1 MRYPALFEEAPEGGY
16 VVSFRD
22 IPEAITQ
29 GDTEEE
35 AMLMAEDVLLS
46 SMDFYFES
54 KRIVPMPSE
63 MTANEKL
70 VSLPASVSA
79 KVLLL
84 NAMLEQKVGP
94 SEVARRLNT
103 RPQDVQ
109 RLTNLKHASK
119 IDTIEKALNVLGK
132 NLEVSVS

>member
-1 MRYPALFEEAPEGGY
+1 MRYPALFEEALEGGY

-35 AMLMAEDVLLS
+35 AMLMAEDVLRS

-54 KRIVPMPSE
+54 KRPVPMPSE
-63 MTANEKL
+63 MAADEKL

-79 KVLLL
+79 EVLLL
-84 NAMLEQKVGP
+84 NAMLEQKVEP
-94 SEVARRLNT
+94 SEMV
-103 RPQDVQ
+103 
-109 RLTNLKHASK
+109 
-119 IDTIEKALNVLGK
+119 
-132 NLEVSVS
+132 